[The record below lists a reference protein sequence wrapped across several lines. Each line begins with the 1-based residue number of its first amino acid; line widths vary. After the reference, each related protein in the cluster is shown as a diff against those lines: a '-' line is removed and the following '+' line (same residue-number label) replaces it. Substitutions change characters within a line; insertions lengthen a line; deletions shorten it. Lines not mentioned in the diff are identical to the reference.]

1 MPVPHLLKPLPYFQ
15 PLIPNLDIEQRNFD
29 LNHLRA
35 EDRSAHNWYRFILSF
50 PPHLVRQYLE
60 KFAVTPQHTVLDPF
74 CGTGTTAVEC
84 KKTGIP
90 TVGIEANRMAWFA
103 GSVKLD
109 WTPDPERLL
118 QHAEKIGAIAR
129 ATIDETQSGKAS
141 LGGSHPH
148 AKAPRTLPEE
158 SQKLLLKNSI
168 SPLPLHKTLILLDQ
182 LRQHSPSP
190 FFAHE
195 QLALAKAIVFSISNI
210 RFAPEVSIGKA
221 KADAPVV
228 EVWLDA
234 VRAMATDLDHL
245 RSRPAIAATM
255 HHADSRQLL
264 SVLDPASID
273 AVITSPPYPNEKDY
287 TRTTRLE
294 SVLLGFL
301 NNKSDLQTLKRGLMR
316 SNSRN
321 VYTTDDD
328 DQWVVHH
335 GEIQRIAAE
344 IDARRL
350 ELGKTSGFER
360 VYAQATKLYFGGM
373 AKHLA
378 DLRYALRPGAKLA
391 YVVGDQASY
400 LRVMIRTGRLIAGI
414 AEALGY
420 EVEAID
426 LFRTRLATATK
437 EQLREEVVVLR
448 WSGKFPVR
456 YPFSDKP
463 L

>member
-1 MPVPHLLKPLPYFQ
+1 MHCRDRSHRMPVPSVLTLLQYFQ
-15 PLIPNLDIEQRNFD
+15 PLIPNLNIERRKSD
-29 LNHLRA
+29 LNQLREA
-35 EDRSAHNWYRFILSF
+35 DRAAHDWYRFVLSF
-50 PPHLVRQYLE
+50 PPHLVQQYLE
-60 KFAVTPQHTVLDPF
+60 KFEITPDQTVLDPF
-74 CGTGTTAVEC
+74 CGTGTTVVEC
-84 KKTGIP
+84 KKNGIP
-90 TVGIEANRMAWFA
+90 TVGVEANRMAWFA
-103 GSVKLD
+103 GCVKLD
-109 WTPDPERLL
+109 WTPDPEALL
-118 QHAEKIGAIAR
+118 QHAQQIGAIAQ
-129 ATIDETQSGKAS
+129 AQIQDAQTQIQEEQS
-141 LGGSHPH
+141 LC
-148 AKAPRTLPEE
+148 TLPEE
-158 SQKLLLKNSI
+158 RQKLLLKNSI
-168 SPLPLHKTLILLDQ
+168 SPLPLHKTLILLNQ
-182 LRQHSPSP
+182 LQPSSP
-190 FFAHE
+190 FFRHQ

-228 EVWLDA
+228 EAWLEV
-234 VRAMATDLDHL
+234 VREIVNDLHQLRQLPPTPAT
-245 RSRPAIAATM
+245 I

-264 SVLDPASID
+264 TVLEPTSID

-301 NNKSDLQTLKRGLMR
+301 KSKSDLQTMKRGLMR

-335 GEIQRIAAE
+335 PEIQRIARE

-350 ELGKTSGFER
+350 EQGKTSGFER

-378 DLRYALRPGAKLA
+378 DLRYALRPGARLA

-400 LRVMIRTGRLIAGI
+400 LRVMIRTGQLIADL

-420 EVEAID
+420 EVDAID

-437 EQLREEVVVLR
+437 EQLREEVVLLR
-448 WSGKFPVR
+448 WTGKFPLK